1 MLFTALVSVLSL
13 TSDWTTGERLR
24 GGLALA
30 LRMTRGKLTEKFIM
44 VCILIVNISVV
55 FLYKK
60 TASEIILVHLTKV

>member
-60 TASEIILVHLTKV
+60 LLQK